1 MHSGISSGLISN
13 HDVAFKML
21 KNSPTSRSVLKLK
34 DFNAWVWSAGQQYSI
49 HAVCCSIVYILCN
62 TINQN
67 TDRPTT
73 EKLNYFS
80 AALAILYGSYYT
92 AIRIFQPSKHPR
104 PLLNIVFI
112 IAYIGHLS
120 YLTFLPRFDYAY
132 DIAFNLTLGLTN
144 NLLWILYSSPQ
155 SLSFI
160 HRFFLWP
167 KSYRPKFITKAGIF
181 VLVTTTALELFDF
194 PPWRGVI
201 DAHICGC
208 CPSRGLAFWIWLEV
222 TTSVLFG
229 LWWFV
234 PHWPLC
240 AGQAD
245 DILANSA
252 FTARVFKEYFPSI
265 SRLPRVVYSGINLSA
280 YERPTN
286 SDSLDVFAVESNA
299 LQSTLSSETI
309 DALLATFS
317 LMNCP

>member
-49 HAVCCSIVYILCN
+49 HTVCCSIVYILCN

-112 IAYIGHLS
+112 IAYIGHVS

-155 SLSFI
+155 LLSFI

-167 KSYRPKFITKAGIF
+167 KSYRPKFVTKAGIF

-208 CPSRGLAFWIWLEV
+208 CPSRGLAF
-222 TTSVLFG
+222 
-229 LWWFV
+229 
-234 PHWPLC
+234 
-240 AGQAD
+240 
-245 DILANSA
+245 
-252 FTARVFKEYFPSI
+252 
-265 SRLPRVVYSGINLSA
+265 
-280 YERPTN
+280 
-286 SDSLDVFAVESNA
+286 
-299 LQSTLSSETI
+299 
-309 DALLATFS
+309 
-317 LMNCP
+317 